1 MVKIFK
7 SCVECLF
14 SDRTSSH
21 QSGFQTFS
29 LELARLS
36 RWYHFHFLSSRVSN
50 FQFQLDLNWN
60 YSLFLLISFS
70 LSFPNNFHSPQSQL
84 LKSEISR
91 WYDFYFPA
99 LLIAKKGRTYTVNVN
114 SLIRT
119 CKVYHFPR
127 STVSSLFCLRYV
139 APDRDWLLMIDDCCM
154 HSLTLF
160 FQIPQMVTITLFNTA
175 WAQVLPSAGM
185 LTLSQQWHATRWLG
199 DTQTTNIAILSLA
212 SLWRPAH
219 LDFIIR

>member
-1 MVKIFK
+1 MAKKWLPVP
-7 SCVECLF
+7 
-14 SDRTSSH
+14 
-21 QSGFQTFS
+21 GFIGFVT
-29 LELARLS
+29 
-36 RWYHFHFLSSRVSN
+36 
-50 FQFQLDLNWN
+50 
-60 YSLFLLISFS
+60 
-70 LSFPNNFHSPQSQL
+70 
-84 LKSEISR
+84 
-91 WYDFYFPA
+91 
-99 LLIAKKGRTYTVNVN
+99 LIAGFLIQDYVLLLSKWNSITRYPVIFNFRVGTGRVLEKKFGTGRVPGSRQT
-114 SLIRT
+114 L
-119 CKVYHFPR
+119 

-160 FQIPQMVTITLFNTA
+160 FQIPQMVPITLFNTA